1 MVQHRP
7 FGRIG
12 LSNVTEFLL
21 SNANGLEVRAINYGG
36 IITAIIAPD
45 RDGAR
50 ADIVLGFNTLDEYVE
65 GHPYFGAIIGRYA
78 NRIARGRMVIDGV
91 TYQLPLNAGG
101 HHLHGGRSGF
111 DRALWGAE
119 ILNANAI
126 VLTHV
131 SADGDQG
138 YPGTLAASV
147 TYELTGDNQL
157 IVDYEAQTDRATHV
171 NLTQHSYFNL
181 AGEGGGVLAHDLTI
195 EADHHTPVDAAL
207 IPTGE
212 IASVEG
218 TRFDFRQ
225 ARPIG
230 EAYDHNWV
238 LNNGTGTMRPIAHVA
253 EGGSGR
259 TLTVATTEPG
269 LQFYTGS
276 FLDGT
281 LIGKSER
288 PNVRHAGFCLETQH
302 FPDSPNHPTFPTT
315 LLRPDQRYRSRTVFT
330 FGVSK

>member
-12 LSNVTEFLL
+12 PHDVTEFLL
-21 SNANGLEVRAINYGG
+21 SNANGIEVRAINYGG
-36 IITAIIAPD
+36 IITSIIAPG

-50 ADIVLGFNTLDEYVE
+50 ADIVLGFTTLDEYVA

-91 TYQLPLNAGG
+91 THQLPLNAGG

-111 DRALWGAE
+111 DRALWGVE
-119 ILNANAI
+119 VENTDAI
-126 VLTHV
+126 TLTHV

-138 YPGTLAASV
+138 YPGTLTVRV
-147 TYELTGDNQL
+147 TYELTADNQL
-157 IVDYEAQTDRATHV
+157 LVDYQARTDRATHV

-181 AGEGGGVLAHDLTI
+181 AGEGGDVLSHELTI
-195 EADHHTPVDAAL
+195 GADRYTPVDAAL

-212 IASVEG
+212 IAPVAG

-225 ARPIG
+225 PRAIG

-238 LNNGTGTMRPIAHVA
+238 LNDLDSTMRPVA
-253 EGGSGR
+253 RAVDRGSGR
-259 TLTVATTEPG
+259 TLTVTTTEPG
-269 LQFYTGS
+269 VQFYTGS
-276 FLDGT
+276 FLDGS
-281 LIGKSER
+281 LIGKSGR
-288 PNVRHAGFCLETQH
+288 PYVRHAGFCLETQH
-302 FPDSPNHPTFPTT
+302 FPDSPNHSNFPPT
-315 LLRPDQRYRSRTVFT
+315 LLRPDERYHSRTVFT
-330 FGVSK
+330 FGISK